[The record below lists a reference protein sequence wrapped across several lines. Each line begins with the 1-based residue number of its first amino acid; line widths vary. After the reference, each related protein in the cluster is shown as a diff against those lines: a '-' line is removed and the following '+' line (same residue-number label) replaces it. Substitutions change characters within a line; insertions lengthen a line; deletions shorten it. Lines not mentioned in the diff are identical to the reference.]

1 MRSDAQIY
9 LLLFTLRYLVT
20 YTFSV
25 GTWIATL
32 LQYAAF
38 SDDLLRVSGKILS
51 VQLNFQSRRRKHLIG
66 CENLI
71 LNILEDREDIKDDV
85 SNRHSR
91 GDPSKVDGA
100 AGRVQ

>member
-1 MRSDAQIY
+1 MLKSTCCC
-9 LLLFTLRYLVT
+9 LLSGIT
-20 YTFSV
+20 YTFSIR
-25 GTWIATL
+25 TSIATL
-32 LQYAAF
+32 LRYAAF

-85 SNRHSR
+85 SNGHSR